1 MHNHK
6 FRKTKISLILGTAML
21 AAAWMIGGPDVLQGF
36 NWHPKLVNFLVFA
49 PSVMVF
55 FWSISGYNKF
65 LACERR
71 LFRKMLGYS

>member
-1 MHNHK
+1 M
-6 FRKTKISLILGTAML
+6 RKNKPYRTRIFLILGTALL
-21 AAAWMIGGPDVLQGF
+21 AAAWMIAGPDVLQRF

-49 PSVMVF
+49 PSIMVF

-71 LFRKMLGYS
+71 AFRKILGYS